1 MTPRELL
8 RPYFDMAQRQSES
21 RLPDELGH
29 LLQRASRL
37 AAQHWP
43 NSTRHPARE
52 AFADAADHVGRLGT
66 QLARVGRHDAGIA
79 LRQAKRAGRAIAG
92 DPAPLIIGAAAI
104 LLTLRLFGPRKSRG

>member
-1 MTPRELL
+1 MTPRKLL
-8 RPYFDMAQRQSES
+8 RPYLEMAQRQSEHHI
-21 RLPDELGH
+21 PDEISD

-43 NSTRHPARE
+43 NSVRYPARDALAE
-52 AFADAADHVGRLGT
+52 AAEHVGRLGT
-66 QLARVGRHDAGIA
+66 HLARVGRHDAGIA